1 MLTKLPEIVN
11 ARDDITS
18 VLVVDDSHSML
29 AILESTINKIG
40 RIDVATCDN
49 PVKAMLKCAEF
60 QYDVILV
67 DYLMPG
73 MNGIDFLRQIRK
85 VEHYRSIPIIMLT
98 SQHDRNVRIDAL
110 SAGVNDFLTKPFDP
124 FELRARLSNMLALR
138 NAQRQQAKL
147 VAFLT
152 NDVEQAMREMALRE
166 KEMIWRLALAVEARD
181 GGTGAHIGRVAEI
194 SRLIALGMG
203 LDEARCQ
210 LIYLAAPLHD
220 VGKIGTPDAILR
232 KPGPLTAEEAEI
244 MRRHVKDGVKILAD
258 GATELLQIAT
268 RIAGGHHERWNGS
281 GYPAGLEGEAIPLE
295 ARIVAVADAF
305 DAICSARAYKS
316 GMPFEEAFAEIV
328 RGAGSAFDP
337 TCVAVFKGL
346 KRELLEIRTH
356 EDIEH
361 LHEAF
366 KRPPVEKHASARS
379 KNGTGAHGAHIE
391 HAAHAPRRRHAGGE
405 APAINRD

>member
-11 ARDDITS
+11 VRDDITS
-18 VLVVDDSHSML
+18 VLVVDDSCSML

-40 RIDVATCDN
+40 KIDVATCDN

-73 MNGIDFLRQIRK
+73 MNGIDFLRKIRK

-181 GGTGAHIGRVAEI
+181 GGTGAHIARVAEI

-203 LDEARCQ
+203 MGEACSQ

-244 MRRHVKDGVKILAD
+244 MRRHVKHGVQILRD
-258 GATELLQIAT
+258 GATELLRIAAL
-268 RIAGGHHERWNGS
+268 IAGGHHERWDGS
-281 GYPAGLEGEAIPLE
+281 GYPAGLKGEDIPLE

-305 DAICSARAYKS
+305 DAICSERAYKS

-337 TCVAVFKGL
+337 ACVAVFKQL

-356 EDIEH
+356 DDIEH
-361 LHEAF
+361 LHEAL
-366 KRPPVEKHASARS
+366 KRPPVEKHQNARPKS
-379 KNGTGAHGAHIE
+379 VAGAHIE
-391 HAAHAPRRRHAGGE
+391 HAAHAPRRRHAGAE
-405 APAINRD
+405 APAVNRD